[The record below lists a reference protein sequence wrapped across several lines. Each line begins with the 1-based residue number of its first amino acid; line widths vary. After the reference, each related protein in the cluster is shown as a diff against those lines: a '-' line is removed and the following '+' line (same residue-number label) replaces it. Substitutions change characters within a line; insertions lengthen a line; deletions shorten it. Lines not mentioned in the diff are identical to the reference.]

1 MESVREQIERA
12 YTLPALS
19 TSVTEIGI
27 GFARD
32 SAGRPYYVQVFGKP
46 R

>member
-1 MESVREQIERA
+1 MDAWMHSSGHRA
-12 YTLPALS
+12 NILNPALA
-19 TSVTEIGI
+19 EIGI

-32 SAGRPYYVQVFGKP
+32 SAGRPYYVQVFGTP